1 MSFISYA
8 QNFEDVMLWRALKH
22 VKKGVY
28 VDVGAQHPVI
38 DSVSKAFYENGWRGI
53 HFEPVP
59 YYAALLRQDRPDE
72 VVMEVALADVEGTL
86 ELNVIAETGLSTAV
100 NDYAQR
106 HHDENGFESQKI
118 QVPVLTLK
126 SALHS
131 LEGKAVHWLKI
142 DVEGLEEKVLKGWDS
157 RVLRPWVMVVE
168 ATIPNSPEVNYV
180 NWEPMLIAAD
190 YQFVYFD
197 GLNRFYVA
205 KEHRKLVK
213 AFSCPPNVFD
223 DIDLGGSSYMCRGL
237 IASHQ
242 AREAELAAERQSS
255 ESLAAQHSEW
265 LQNEWNVSKQRIEE
279 LSKSTGRLET
289 ELASEEQKAG
299 GLAAQLASEEQK
311 AGGLAAQLAA
321 EEQKAC
327 SLANQLTQ
335 ANKQRIQQQAHAQ
348 WLQNEWNAEK
358 VKNNELK
365 QSQQHW
371 QTLANAYNQER
382 KALYAS
388 HSWRIT
394 RPLRLITTGFR
405 MLFKA
410 LLTIPK
416 AIWWLVKWPFKLILS
431 ALIRCTIKH
440 PALKSGIGAW
450 LKNYP
455 SLFTH
460 SLLFARARGINIDG
474 KSPVIPIITTPQPQ
488 HAELQEPPEP
498 LVVEKTPDLTNLT
511 PRARRIY
518 LDLKEA
524 KVASNK
530 ENS

>member
-1 MSFISYA
+1 M
-8 QNFEDVMLWRALKH
+8 
-22 VKKGVY
+22 
-28 VDVGAQHPVI
+28 
-38 DSVSKAFYENGWRGI
+38 
-53 HFEPVP
+53 
-59 YYAALLRQDRPDE
+59 
-72 VVMEVALADVEGTL
+72 
-86 ELNVIAETGLSTAV
+86 
-100 NDYAQR
+100 
-106 HHDENGFESQKI
+106 
-118 QVPVLTLK
+118 
-126 SALHS
+126 
-131 LEGKAVHWLKI
+131 
-142 DVEGLEEKVLKGWDS
+142 
-157 RVLRPWVMVVE
+157 
-168 ATIPNSPEVNYV
+168 
-180 NWEPMLIAAD
+180 
-190 YQFVYFD
+190 
-197 GLNRFYVA
+197 A

-223 DIDLGGSSYMCRGL
+223 GVELSGLASSQLCRGL

-242 AREAELAAERQSS
+242 ARDAELAGERQRA

-265 LQNEWNVSKQRIEE
+265 LQNEWDVTKQRVEE
-279 LSKSTGRLET
+279 LSRFTGRLET
-289 ELASEEQKAG
+289 ELAAEGQKAG
-299 GLAAQLASEEQK
+299 S
-311 AGGLAAQLAA
+311 LAAQLAA

-335 ANKQRIQQQAHAQ
+335 ANEQRIQQQAHAQ

-371 QTLANAYNQER
+371 QSLANAYNQER

-416 AIWWLVKWPFKLILS
+416 AIWWLVKWPFKIILS
-431 ALIRCTIKH
+431 GLIRCAIKS

-455 SLFTH
+455 SLYTH

-474 KSPVIPIITTPQPQ
+474 KSPVIPINTTPPSQPT
-488 HAELQEPPEP
+488 ELQQPPEP
-498 LVVEKTPDLTNLT
+498 LVVENTPDLTNLT